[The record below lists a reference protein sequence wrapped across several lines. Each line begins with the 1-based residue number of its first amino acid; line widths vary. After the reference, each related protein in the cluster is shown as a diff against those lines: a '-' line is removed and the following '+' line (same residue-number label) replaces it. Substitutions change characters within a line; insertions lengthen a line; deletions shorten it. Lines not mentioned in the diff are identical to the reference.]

1 MRLQLIASTLLLC
14 AAACAAFAQTGTPA
28 TAKESFSPPERKF
41 EFTYSFTL
49 KDLPAGTKLVRIWIP
64 VPPSDKHQSATMS
77 RTDAPV
83 GSKLGKDPEYGNQIR
98 YFEIH
103 DPGAGEYKF
112 TVVYKVTRREYSRGD
127 FATLERKDAPPG
139 VVPASMTRFVEPDK
153 LIPTDGVIQELAQKV
168 TGNDKG
174 TVAKAHA
181 AYEYLFTTMKYDKT
195 GTGWGRGD
203 AVWAC
208 DAKHGN
214 CTDFHS
220 PFIGMLRADKIPA
233 KFEIGFPLPEGKDQG
248 DIPGYHCWAE
258 FYSGNIGWIPVDIS
272 EAWKAKQKETY
283 FFGSIDANRV
293 QFSTGRDIPLVPK
306 QDGPPLNYFVY
317 PYVEVDGKPYD
328 KIEKHFSFVESRAP
342 AKKQAALPTP
352 ATGSYASERKA
363 RRRIASMQSSPSAAV
378 DGRPR
383 EVFHP

>member
-1 MRLQLIASTLLLC
+1 MRRLFLVLFLLIC
-14 AAACAAFAQTGTPA
+14 AAYTTFAQSSPSA
-28 TAKESFSPPERKF
+28 DAKESFSPSERKF
-41 EFTYSFTL
+41 AFTYSFTL
-49 KDLPAGTKLVRIWIP
+49 KNLPAGAKLVRIWIP
-64 VPPSDKHQSATMS
+64 VPPNDKHQSATMT
-77 RTDAPV
+77 RIDAPV
-83 GSKLGKDPEYGNQIR
+83 GSRLGKDAEYGNHIR
-98 YFEIH
+98 YFEIAN
-103 DPGAGEYKF
+103 PGAREYKF
-112 TVVYKVTRREYSRGD
+112 TVVYDVTRHELSRGD
-127 FATLERKDAPPG
+127 FAQLERKDTPPG

-181 AYEYLFTTMKYDKT
+181 AYEYLFTTMKYDKS

-233 KFEIGFPLPEGKDQG
+233 RFDIGFPLPEGKDQG
-248 DIPGYHCWAE
+248 DIPGYHCWDE
-258 FYSGNIGWIPVDIS
+258 FYSSNIGWIPVDIS
-272 EAWKAKQKETY
+272 EAWKAKQKENY

-293 QFSTGRDIPLVPK
+293 QFSTGRDITLVPK
-306 QDGPPLNYFVY
+306 QDGLPLNYFVY

-328 KIEKHFSFVESRAP
+328 KIDKSFSFVE
-342 AKKQAALPTP
+342 KKSPERNHAALRSLP
-352 ATGSYASERKA
+352 AGK
-363 RRRIASMQSSPSAAV
+363 
-378 DGRPR
+378 
-383 EVFHP
+383 